1 MTENILIASMRR
13 SGGTLIGRLLDGHP
27 ECSVFPFEDWHMR
40 KKATFRWHHN
50 LAFPY
55 LSSEGKLRACGFH
68 ASYDRKLERWHP
80 DSDRDAYRNQLRGLA
95 VETESVRELYS
106 RSSALYFQFFFA
118 SPLRP
123 KLVNHCANLCVL
135 SPWQL
140 RRTFGD
146 HRLILSVRDPRA
158 VFCSLE
164 RHRPARFTERTIP
177 AFCRAWA
184 RSVRRYHLDDAS
196 VISFRFE
203 DLLSDPEKVM
213 RSVCRDLGIAFD
225 EVLLSPTHLGTPAN
239 ANTSFS
245 RKDGIDASA
254 IDTWR
259 SHLRDRARRTIEAR
273 LGPLMRRLGYV

>member
-1 MTENILIASMRR
+1 
-13 SGGTLIGRLLDGHP
+13 
-27 ECSVFPFEDWHMR
+27 MR
-40 KKATFRWHHN
+40 KKATFGWLHN
-50 LAFPY
+50 LFFPC
-55 LSSEGKLRACGFH
+55 LPSELKLRACGFH

-95 VETESVRELYS
+95 VEMESVREFYT
-106 RSSALYFQFFFA
+106 RSSALYFQFFHS
-118 SPLRP
+118 SPVRS

-140 RRTFGD
+140 WRTFGD

-184 RSVRRYHLDDAS
+184 RSVQRYHLGDAS
-196 VISFRFE
+196 VVSFRFE
-203 DLLSDPEKVM
+203 DLVSDPEKVM
-213 RSVCRDLGIAFD
+213 RSVCRDVGIAFD
-225 EVLLSPTHLGTPAN
+225 EVLLSPTHLGRPAK

-245 RKDGIDASA
+245 RKDGIDPSA
-254 IDTWR
+254 VDSWR
-259 SHLRDRARRTIEAR
+259 SHLGDRARRTIEAR
-273 LGPLMRRLGYV
+273 LRPLLQRLGYV